1 MHPGAR
7 IEVSRELHG
16 EWALDSDIAPGR
28 YRDSFGALGAALAE
42 ERERWALWVPVGL
55 GSGIGIYFAL
65 PVEPAQWIGPFAV
78 LGAAFAAFA
87 ARARLAPLLLALAIL
102 TLAVGFAGAQLR
114 TASLAAPALHKRLGA
129 VEITGRVS
137 AVEQFG
143 KGRRLTLDRL
153 SIGKLPAEKT
163 PASIRLRD
171 RRGTPFLKP
180 GEWIR
185 LRAVLMP
192 PPRATTPGAFDFAR
206 RAYFRRIG
214 AIGFVLSSPVIDRSG
229 NNDGNSFAIAL
240 ARLRQTVTGRITG
253 ALDGAPGALAAALL
267 TGERG
272 GIPPDVM
279 TAIRDSGLAHLLA
292 ISGLHLS
299 LVALILFFS
308 VRAGLAMSETMAL
321 RHPIKKWAALAA
333 LAGAGGYMLLT
344 GATVPAQRATIML
357 AIVLLGVLVDR
368 TAISMRLVAWA
379 ATAILLLAPES
390 LLGVS
395 FQMSFA
401 AVIAL
406 VAVYEALRQRI
417 AGWRGEGNRW
427 FGRITAYAGGVLLT
441 TFIAGLATAPFA
453 VFHFNRFAFYGLAAN
468 MVAVPLTALWIMPW
482 GLLAL
487 LLMPFGL
494 EGLALGP
501 MGWGLEA
508 VIAVAKQVAGWPS
521 AVAMLPAMPGW
532 GLIAASLGGLW
543 LTLWRG
549 RWRFAGVPVVLLG
562 LGAGLLVRTPD
573 ILVSEDGRLLAVK
586 TRDGRM
592 VLSSR
597 RIGRFQGSSWL
608 RRAGQAASPDW
619 PGKIASA
626 DIPMRCDALGCIYR
640 ARGHT
645 VALVRDPRA
654 LDEDCARA
662 TAIVAT
668 IPVRRR
674 CLSSGLVIDRFD
686 LWRKGAH
693 ALTLLPG
700 RIEVDTVRGRQGER
714 PWTRRPES
722 TRRQRAGPRRFR
734 QGRAE
739 KR

>member
-1 MHPGAR
+1 M
-7 IEVSRELHG
+7 SRELHG
-16 EWALDSDIAPGR
+16 EWGVDHDIAPGR
-28 YRDSFGALGAALAE
+28 YRASFGALGAALAE

-55 GSGIGIYFAL
+55 ASGIGVYFAL
-65 PVEPAQWIGPFAV
+65 PVEPALWIGPFAA
-78 LGAAFAAFA
+78 LTAAFAAFA
-87 ARARLAPLLLALAIL
+87 ARARLAPLLVALALL
-102 TLAVGFAGAQLR
+102 TAAVGFAGAQLR
-114 TASLAAPALHKRLGA
+114 TASLAAPALHKRIGA
-129 VEITGRVS
+129 VAVTGRV
-137 AVEQFG
+137 AVVEQFG

-153 SIGKLPAEKT
+153 SIGKLPEDKT
-163 PASIRLRD
+163 PAMIRVRD
-171 RRGTPFLKP
+171 RRGTPFVKP
-180 GEWIR
+180 GDRIK

-192 PPRATTPGAFDFAR
+192 PPRAAAPGAFDFAR

-214 AIGFVLSSPVIDRSG
+214 AVGFVLSRPEIDRARSAQG
-229 NNDGNSFAIAL
+229 GSLAIAL
-240 ARLRQTVTGRITG
+240 AVLRQSVTKRITG
-253 ALDGAPGALAAALL
+253 ALDGAPGAIAAALL

-272 GIPPDVM
+272 GIPAKVM
-279 TAIRDSGLAHLLA
+279 ANIRDSGLAHLLA

-308 VRAGLAMSETMAL
+308 VRAGLALSEKVAL

-333 LAGAGGYMLLT
+333 LAGAAGYMLLT

-390 LLGVS
+390 LLSVS

-401 AVIAL
+401 AVVAL
-406 VAVYEALRQRI
+406 VAVYEALRQRL
-417 AGWRGEGNRW
+417 AGWRGQGNRW
-427 FGRITAYAGGVLLT
+427 FGRITAYAGGILLT

-482 GLLAL
+482 GLVAL
-487 LLMPFGL
+487 LAMPFGL
-494 EGLALGP
+494 EGLALAP
-501 MGWGLEA
+501 MGWGIEA
-508 VIAVAKQVAGWPS
+508 VIAVAEQVAGWPS
-521 AVAMLPAMPGW
+521 AVAMLPAMPDW
-532 GLIAASLGGLW
+532 GLVAASLGGLW

-549 RWRFAGVPVVLLG
+549 GWRFAGVPVVLLG
-562 LGAGLLVRTPD
+562 LATGLLMDAPD

-586 TRDGRM
+586 ARDGRL

-597 RIGRFQGSSWL
+597 RIGRFQGSFWL
-608 RRAGQAASPDW
+608 RRAGQAVSPDW
-619 PGKIASA
+619 PAKVANA

-640 ARGHT
+640 ARGHI
-645 VALVRDPRA
+645 VALVGDARA
-654 LDEDCARA
+654 LGEDCAKA

-668 IPVRRR
+668 IPARRG
-674 CLSSGLVIDRFD
+674 CASAGLVIDRFD

-700 RIEVDTVRGRQGER
+700 RIEVDTVRARQGER

-722 TRRQRAGPRRFR
+722 AVRRKRWRMRTPRSPARR
-734 QGRAE
+734 
-739 KR
+739 